1 MNSEKLLEMEG
12 ISKRFSGIQ
21 ALSNAK
27 FELLKGEIHA
37 LMGANGAGKSTL
49 IKILCGVH
57 QSDSGSFKISGQQVL
72 IRNPF
77 EAQKH
82 GIAYVPQEIAVQPYM
97 TVAENIFLGRHP
109 IKNHLIDFKTM
120 EDLSREIL
128 DDLGINI
135 EVDKLGIDLSIA
147 EKQLITIAKVISGN
161 SKVLI
166 FDEAT
171 SALTM
176 SDTEKLFR
184 IIRRLKAKGIGVIY
198 VTHRMEEIFQICDRV
213 TVFKD
218 GEFVIDSQIED
229 IDMKQLIKFM
239 IGKEVSTEIRTDQSA
254 LKTEILA
261 IKNLNVD
268 GILNDIS
275 LTLNSGEIL
284 GLAGLVG
291 SGRTELLRAIFGD
304 LKISQ
309 GSILVDGKMIPIGS
323 CKVAIDE
330 GIGLVPEDRKSQGLI
345 LNFSL
350 RSNICM
356 AVLGRLKKFGF
367 ISTKQ
372 ENSVTQDLLN
382 KLNVRHN
389 SLNQK
394 VNTLSGGNQQRV
406 VLGKW
411 LATRPKILLIDEP
424 TRGVDVSA
432 KAEIHKV
439 LKELAKNGMGIIV
452 VSSELSELLQ
462 ITERILVICRGQ
474 LVANVETKSTNTQ
487 ELMELSTGEKLTHMD
502 KS

>member
-1 MNSEKLLEMEG
+1 MSSEKLLEMKE

-21 ALSNAK
+21 ALSNVK
-27 FELLKGEIHA
+27 FELLEGEIHA

-49 IKILCGVH
+49 IKILCGVY
-57 QSDSGSFKISGQQVL
+57 QGDSGTFKINGQL
-72 IRNPF
+72 MSIKSPF
-77 EAQKH
+77 EAQKN

-109 IKNHLIDFKTM
+109 LKNYQIDFRKM
-120 EDLSREIL
+120 EELSKEIL
-128 DDLGINI
+128 SDLGINI
-135 EVDKLGIDLSIA
+135 EVNKLGKDLSIA

-176 SDTEKLFR
+176 SDTEKLFK
-184 IIRRLKAKGIGVIY
+184 IIRRLKSKGIGVIY
-198 VTHRMEEIFQICDRV
+198 VTHRMEEIFQLCDRV
-213 TVFKD
+213 TVLKD
-218 GEFVIDSQIED
+218 GEFVTVKKIIE

-239 IGKEVSTEIRTDQSA
+239 IGKEVSTEIRSDEST
-254 LKTEILA
+254 LKTEILS
-261 IKNLNVD
+261 IENMSVE

-275 LTLNSGEIL
+275 LKLNSGEIL

-309 GSILVDGKMIPIGS
+309 GTVVIGGKFTFIKS
-323 CKVAIDE
+323 CDTAISE
-330 GIGLVPEDRKSQGLI
+330 GIGLVPEDRKAQGLI

-350 RSNICM
+350 RNNICM
-356 AVLGRLKKFGF
+356 AILGRLKRFGF

-372 ENSVTQDLLN
+372 ENLVAQELLN
-382 KLNVRHN
+382 KLNVKHN

-394 VNTLSGGNQQRV
+394 VNTLSGGNQQRI

-411 LATRPKILLIDEP
+411 LATHPKILLVDEP

-432 KAEIHKV
+432 KSEIHKI
-439 LKELAKNGMGIIV
+439 LIELAKNGMGIIV

-474 LVANVETKSTNTQ
+474 IVANVKTQNTNTQ
-487 ELMELSTGEKLTHMD
+487 ELMELATGELLN
-502 KS
+502 SNNRL

>member
-57 QSDSGSFKISGQQVL
+57 QSDSGTFKISGQQVL

-109 IKNHLIDFKTM
+109 IKNHLIDFKSM

-128 DDLGINI
+128 ADLGINI

-218 GEFVIDSQIED
+218 GEFVIDSQIDD
-229 IDMKQLIKFM
+229 IDLKQLIKFM
-239 IGKEVSTEIRTDQSA
+239 IGKEI
-254 LKTEILA
+254 
-261 IKNLNVD
+261 
-268 GILNDIS
+268 
-275 LTLNSGEIL
+275 
-284 GLAGLVG
+284 
-291 SGRTELLRAIFGD
+291 GRA
-304 LKISQ
+304 
-309 GSILVDGKMIPIGS
+309 S
-323 CKVAIDE
+323 CRE
-330 GIGLVPEDRKSQGLI
+330 
-345 LNFSL
+345 
-350 RSNICM
+350 
-356 AVLGRLKKFGF
+356 
-367 ISTKQ
+367 
-372 ENSVTQDLLN
+372 
-382 KLNVRHN
+382 
-389 SLNQK
+389 
-394 VNTLSGGNQQRV
+394 RV
-406 VLGKW
+406 
-411 LATRPKILLIDEP
+411 
-424 TRGVDVSA
+424 
-432 KAEIHKV
+432 
-439 LKELAKNGMGIIV
+439 
-452 VSSELSELLQ
+452 
-462 ITERILVICRGQ
+462 
-474 LVANVETKSTNTQ
+474 
-487 ELMELSTGEKLTHMD
+487 
-502 KS
+502 

>member
-1 MNSEKLLEMEG
+1 MEKLLEMEG

-27 FELLKGEIHA
+27 FELLAGQVHA

-57 QSDSGSFKISGQQVL
+57 QSDNGEFKINGRPVS

-77 EAQKH
+77 EAQKN

-97 TVAENIFLGRHP
+97 TVSENIFLGRHP
-109 IKNHLIDFKTM
+109 IKNHQIDFDRM
-120 EDLSREIL
+120 NELSKDIL
-128 DDLGINI
+128 SDLGINI
-135 EVDKLGIDLSIA
+135 DTNKLGIDLSIA
-147 EKQLITIAKVISGN
+147 EKQLITIAKVISAN
-161 SKVLI
+161 SKILI

-171 SALTM
+171 SALTI
-176 SDTEKLFR
+176 SDTEKLFK
-184 IIRRLKAKGIGVIY
+184 IIRRLKSKGIGIIY
-198 VTHRMEEIFQICDRV
+198 VTHRMEEIFELCDRV

-218 GEFVIDSQIED
+218 GEFVVEKEIKD

-239 IGKEVSTEIRTDQSA
+239 IGKEVTTEVRSDESA
-254 LKTEILA
+254 LKSEILV
-261 IKNLNVD
+261 IKNLGVE
-268 GILNDIS
+268 GILSNIS

-309 GSILVDGKMIPIGS
+309 GLIKIDGESTPIDS
-323 CKVAIDE
+323 CKTAINQ
-330 GIGLVPEDRKSQGLI
+330 GLGFVPEDRKAQGLI

-356 AVLGRLKKFGF
+356 AILDKLKKFGL
-367 ISTKQ
+367 INKQ
-372 ENSVTQDLLN
+372 LENQVTHDLLD
-382 KLNVRHN
+382 KLNVKHN
-389 SLNQK
+389 SFKQS
-394 VNTLSGGNQQRV
+394 VSTLSGGNQQRV

-411 LATRPKILLIDEP
+411 LATQPKILLVDEP

-432 KAEIHKV
+432 KSEIHKI
-439 LKELAKNGMGIIV
+439 LLDLAKNGMGIIV

-462 ITERILVICRGQ
+462 ITERILVISRGQ
-474 LVANVETKSTNTQ
+474 IVANLKTRNTNTH
-487 ELMELSTGEKLTHMD
+487 ELMELATGENTKVT
-502 KS
+502 SQ